1 MASVANNSEGK
12 VLEIK
17 TVQIA
22 PFIILMTALKDIL
35 LETNICFTRQGIKII
50 NMYTI
55 LLSIAVVLSV
65 IIIILILMQQGKG
78 SETGAI
84 FGGGSSSV
92 FGAMG
97 ASTFLSKLTAFLVF
111 LFFINCLFLAYLAKN
126 NLNSDSVL
134 KKEENLQIEESIEN
148 KEEIEIPD

>member
-1 MASVANNSEGK
+1 
-12 VLEIK
+12 
-17 TVQIA
+17 
-22 PFIILMTALKDIL
+22 
-35 LETNICFTRQGIKII
+35 
-50 NMYTI
+50 MYTI

-65 IIIILILMQQGKG
+65 VIIILILMQQGKG

-97 ASTFLSKLTAFLVF
+97 ASTFLSKLTAILVF

>member
-1 MASVANNSEGK
+1 
-12 VLEIK
+12 
-17 TVQIA
+17 
-22 PFIILMTALKDIL
+22 
-35 LETNICFTRQGIKII
+35 
-50 NMYTI
+50 MYTI

-65 IIIILILMQQGKG
+65 VIIILILMQQGKG

-134 KKEENLQIEESIEN
+134 KKKRTSKLKKVLRIKKKLKFLISRCGGTGRHAVLRGQ
-148 KEEIEIPD
+148 

>member
-1 MASVANNSEGK
+1 
-12 VLEIK
+12 
-17 TVQIA
+17 
-22 PFIILMTALKDIL
+22 
-35 LETNICFTRQGIKII
+35 
-50 NMYTI
+50 
-55 LLSIAVVLSV
+55 
-65 IIIILILMQQGKG
+65 
-78 SETGAI
+78 
-84 FGGGSSSV
+84 
-92 FGAMG
+92 MG